1 MKLWWRQVR
10 FVVAPVIVN
19 STLVD
24 LLYRLILVLT
34 TFTTDLHKKE
44 KEYILIVIQDPV
56 SNSDQ

>member
-1 MKLWWRQVR
+1 MR